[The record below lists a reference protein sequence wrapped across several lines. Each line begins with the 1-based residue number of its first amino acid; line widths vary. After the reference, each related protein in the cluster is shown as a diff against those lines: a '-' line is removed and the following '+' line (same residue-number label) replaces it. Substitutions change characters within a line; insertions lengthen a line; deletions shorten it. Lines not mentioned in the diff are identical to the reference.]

1 MYRKSFLAGFM
12 IGIGDIAIMAC
23 DNRYLSAFL
32 FSVGLLA
39 IIQLQLP
46 LFTGRIGKVIEKKN
60 YAECGVMLAL
70 NVLGTSAACGLYSL
84 MGNYEKVAE
93 VAGNK
98 FSKSLPALFVAGIL
112 CNVLIHI
119 AVTARREVITVLCV
133 MGFILCGFEHS
144 IADAGYAFLTLKP
157 AYLLGW
163 LLVVLGNA
171 VGGIA
176 TELLVRDGN

>member
-1 MYRKSFLAGFM
+1 MNRKAFMAGFL

-23 DNRYLSAFL
+23 DNKYLSAFL

-60 YAECGVMLAL
+60 YAECGIMLIF
-70 NVLGTSAACGLYSL
+70 NILGTSAACGLYSL
-84 MGNYEKVAE
+84 MGNYEKVTT

-98 FSKSLPALFVAGIL
+98 FSKSFLTLFVAGIL

-119 AVTARREVITVLCV
+119 AVTAKREVITVLCV

-157 AYLLGW
+157 MYLFGW

-171 VGGIA
+171 AGGIA
-176 TELLVRDGN
+176 TELLIRDRG